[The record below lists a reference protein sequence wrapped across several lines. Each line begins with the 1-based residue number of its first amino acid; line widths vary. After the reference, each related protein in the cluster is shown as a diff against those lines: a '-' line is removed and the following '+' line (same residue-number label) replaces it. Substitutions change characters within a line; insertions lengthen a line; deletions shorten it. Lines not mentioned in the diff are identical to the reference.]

1 MKPRKSL
8 KPNRPWWRTPFRYLL
23 RARLRR
29 RHVHGTFIHRM
40 LGERLFA
47 PELWIP
53 SAESAARGMALGTFI
68 GFLPL
73 PGLQMFFAVLICY
86 ILRANIAAAVIGT
99 FLTNPLTT
107 PAIIFAQ
114 YKLGQAL
121 LPAMQFVDTGEYQI
135 AGRSLAA
142 FRPFLVGSLVSSVV
156 LGLLAYPITL
166 GLWKIFA
173 AAVARRKQRRSL
185 ELAEARVEARTT
197 AKENAEE

>member
-1 MKPRKSL
+1 MKPRTSV
-8 KPNRPWWRTPFRYLL
+8 KPERPWWRTPFRFLL

-29 RHVHGTFIHRM
+29 RHVHGTFIHRI

-53 SAESAARGMALGTFI
+53 TADSAARGMALGTFI

-121 LPAMQFVDTGEYQI
+121 LPAMQYVDTGEYQL
-135 AGRSLAA
+135 AGRSVAA
-142 FRPFLVGSLVSSVV
+142 LRPFLLGSLVSSVV
-156 LGLLAYPITL
+156 LGLLAYPVTL
-166 GLWKIFA
+166 GAWKITA
-173 AAVARRKQRRSL
+173 AAVARRKRLRA
-185 ELAEARVEARTT
+185 AEALAT